1 MSLACLNISVNKSKS
16 KSTKTKTAKPKAK
29 APKATRKR
37 EKAIS
42 DNGWVSLSNSSP
54 LNTVDAYK
62 TKREPSKTELALL
75 ASEDV
80 ARACSKQIAETC
92 ASQPIRLYSSRI
104 EQGQTALTLGKKS
117 LDRLRKNKSARTG
130 AGLREVIDHDIIDL
144 LQNPNPWMDWND
156 LVECIS
162 YYLDAT
168 GEAFVQIVLNQLGGV
183 QELWILPSQYVHV
196 TISADGLTPQ
206 KIEWIGGAG
215 RQRPIDINN
224 IVHFTLKNLFWP
236 YARGWSPIRSVYQKL
251 LLAESQVSY
260 QRIMLDN
267 QAVPSFFMAPKE
279 PLGQAEAN
287 RLAKSFQQSF
297 KQSGAGGVCVLTEE
311 MAITPAGYAPKDT
324 LDINYLR
331 FVRNEI
337 ATGLGVPLALV
348 DSESAGGDAVILAAH
363 RQFIQRTI
371 KPRLRMI
378 EEKLNKELVSRFGDD
393 SLFLSFDDPATKDD
407 QLDIAKQ
414 QTGVSQVQAQI
425 ITPNE
430 YRRDYLDL
438 PPVAW
443 GDKPFAPDVGTAS
456 VATHQLSLKKSISP
470 KDLPRHDP
478 KELEEVLSE
487 FFKELAEDVVPVSKS
502 LDLGAYKG
510 TRFLEDEDHSKERW
524 QWKTKTKTMPAPTFD
539 LREWSEVL
547 WGRIKPVVQLWGEK
561 SSEAMLSHVGV
572 TGSIFPVVNEKVQD
586 VVEDLGIQ
594 LCQETLATTALQVED
609 AIERLKGEIMSGVF
623 QGDTS
628 RELTKRVQEVFDQA
642 STERAWRIATTEE
655 SRIRHT
661 AEIESAKASGVDLGK
676 KFLLDK
682 LNACELCKAIKKKFP
697 GVVPLETA
705 WTDNP
710 YTQDSY
716 GLPVHPHCM
725 CSQSYEIL

>member
-1 MSLACLNISVNKSKS
+1 MKKSSKS
-16 KSTKTKTAKPKAK
+16 KSTKPKAK
-29 APKATRKR
+29 PAKATRKR
-37 EKAIS
+37 EKSIG
-42 DNGWVSLSNSSP
+42 DGGWISLSGGSP
-54 LNTVDAYK
+54 LGTVDSYK
-62 TKREPSKTELALL
+62 TRKEPNKTELALL

-80 ARACSKQIAETC
+80 ARACSKLIAETC
-92 ASQPIRLYSSRI
+92 SAQPIRLYSNKV
-104 EQGQTALTLGKKS
+104 EQGQTALSLGQKK

-130 AGLREVIDHDIIDL
+130 AGLTEIVDHDLIDL
-144 LQNPNPWMDWND
+144 LQNPNPWMSWND
-156 LVECIS
+156 LMECVS
-162 YYLDAT
+162 YYLDAN
-168 GEAFVQIVLNQLGGV
+168 GEAFIQLVQNQLGGI
-183 QELWILPSQYVHV
+183 QELWILPSQYVNV
-196 TISADGLTPQ
+196 TIAADGLTPQ
-206 KIEWIGGAG
+206 KIEWVGGAG
-215 RQRPIDINN
+215 RQRPLDLEN

-251 LLAESQVSY
+251 LLAESQLSY
-260 QRIMLDN
+260 QRITLDN
-267 QAVPSFFMAPKE
+267 QAVPSFFMAPEE
-279 PLGQAEAN
+279 PLGQHEAN

-297 KQSGAGGVCVLTEE
+297 KQSGAGGVCVLTEK
-311 MAITPAGYAPKDT
+311 MQITPAGYSPKDA
-324 LDINYLR
+324 LSIDYLR

-337 ATGLGVPLALV
+337 ASGLGVPLALV
-348 DSESAGGDAVILAAH
+348 DSESTGGDAVIVAAH
-363 RQFIQRTI
+363 RLFIQNTI

-378 EEKLNKELVSRFGDD
+378 EEKLNKVLMSRFGDE
-393 SLFLSFDDPATKDD
+393 SLFLCFDDPATKDD

-414 QTGVSQVQAQI
+414 QTAISQVQAQI
-425 ITPNE
+425 LTVNE
-430 YRRDYLDL
+430 YRRDFLDL

-443 GDKPFAPDVGTAS
+443 GDKPVAPDLGTAS

-487 FFKELAEDVVPVSKS
+487 FFRDMGADVVPHSKS
-502 LDLGAYKG
+502 LNLESYKG
-510 TRFLEDEDHSKERW
+510 EAFLEEGEHVKERW
-524 QWKTKTKTMPAPTFD
+524 QWKSKTMPAPTFD

-561 SSEAMLSHVGV
+561 SSDAMLSHVGV
-572 TGSIFPVVNEKVQD
+572 TGSIFPVVNERVAD
-586 VVEDLGIQ
+586 VVEDLGIE
-594 LCQETLATTALQVED
+594 LCKETLQTTALQIED
-609 AIERLKGEIMSGVF
+609 AIERLKSEIMSGVF

-642 STERAWRIATTEE
+642 SNERAWRIATTEE

-661 AEIESAKASGVDLGK
+661 AEIESAKASGVNLGK

-682 LNACELCKAIKKKFP
+682 INACPLCVSIKKKYP

-710 YTQDSY
+710 YTQESY